1 VQDLCIVSPLPVVVR
16 CRPPLPTCLAHRLYQ
31 RLFSEPG
38 FLLSSSNRC
47 PDSRVRPTL
56 TVLAS
61 LRLIVDDMA
70 TAISK
75 PTSHPPKMKRPPPPF
90 VPAGVNGVKHQQS
103 SSSSSPPS
111 TSKRLPGSNQPT
123 SSPAVNAPV
132 TNGINGSA
140 NSTSTTTNNSNKG
153 LLNRP
158 KKDVQKPVDQ
168 ALRQLKTLGK
178 APIAE
183 SDSRLGKICPEPHGE
198 APISLQCWGC
208 GCCLLTVATSTVKT
222 TSYILRKYSK
232 SPPSLIVHLHP
243 THFRFEQ
250 QDGSFPY
257 NSEMKVVIEHIRAGT
272 VPHDMMEELL
282 RANVRFYE
290 GRDSP
295 YCIIAQLS
303 PLTGF
308 MQVVS

>member
-1 VQDLCIVSPLPVVVR
+1 
-16 CRPPLPTCLAHRLYQ
+16 
-31 RLFSEPG
+31 
-38 FLLSSSNRC
+38 
-47 PDSRVRPTL
+47 
-56 TVLAS
+56 VLAS
-61 LRLIVDDMA
+61 RRLIIDDMA

-75 PTSHPPKMKRPPPPF
+75 PTSHTPKMKRPPPPF
-90 VPAGVNGVKHQQS
+90 LPGGVNGVKPQQS

-123 SSPAVNAPV
+123 SSPATNGPV

-140 NSTSTTTNNSNKG
+140 NSTSTSISNSNKG
-153 LLNRP
+153 LLNRA
-158 KKDVQKPVDQ
+158 KKDAQKSGDQ
-168 ALRQLKTLGK
+168 ALRSQKQLGK
-178 APIAE
+178 MPTTE
-183 SDSRLGKICPEPHGE
+183 RDSRLGKICPEPHGE
-198 APISLQCWGC
+198 APSAPAVLGLT
-208 GCCLLTVATSTVKT
+208 GCCLLTIATPTVKT

-232 SPPSLIVHLHP
+232 CPPSLIVHLHP

-290 GRDSP
+290 GQDSP
-295 YCIIAQLS
+295 LLHHCTIVAANEGSL
-303 PLTGF
+303 